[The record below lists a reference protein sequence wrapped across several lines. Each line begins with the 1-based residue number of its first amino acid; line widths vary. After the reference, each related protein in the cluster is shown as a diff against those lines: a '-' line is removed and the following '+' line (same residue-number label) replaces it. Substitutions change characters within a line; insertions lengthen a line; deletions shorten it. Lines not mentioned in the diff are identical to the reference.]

1 MTRCRDGILFCH
13 GKMPNIFFPT
23 PHLSNKISTSKKGYI
38 ETIFFRF
45 KKMYGGNTVINYKI
59 EHENVF
65 DELVE
70 RGYFEQAT
78 YEDELKELLGKEKIP
93 FYIGFDATA
102 DSLTIGHFI
111 QIMVMM
117 RMQRHGHIPIA
128 LLGGGTTMIGD
139 PSGRNDMRLLMTK
152 EIIDNNADRFAQQFA
167 RFIDFGVDGGAIIDN
182 NANWLLDLNFLDFMR
197 EIGVHFSVNQM
208 LSLDAYKNRMDQG
221 LTFFEFSYIL
231 MQSYDFLKLYRKYG
245 CKLQMGGSDQ
255 WSNILG
261 GYDLVRKIENDKVYA
276 MTFKLLTTA
285 DGVKMGKSQK
295 GAVWLDEEKTS
306 PYELFQYMR
315 NVDDRDVE
323 KFLLMLTF
331 LPTEECKR
339 LGALKDEKI
348 NEGKEVLAY
357 EITKLVHGEE
367 KAKQALETSKNLFAS
382 GAADENMPSTEMDAS
397 AFDEGMGLL
406 ALLTELGL
414 TKSNGEARRL
424 IQQNGIR
431 LDGEVVADPSKVIT
445 KEDFKE
451 GELVIKKGKK
461 VYHRVVVK

>member
-1 MTRCRDGILFCH
+1 M
-13 GKMPNIFFPT
+13 
-23 PHLSNKISTSKKGYI
+23 
-38 ETIFFRF
+38 
-45 KKMYGGNTVINYKI
+45 INYKI

-323 KFLLMLTF
+323 KFLLMLSF

-397 AFDEGMGLL
+397 LFEEGQGLL

-431 LDGEVVADPSKVIT
+431 LDGEVVTDPSKVIG
-445 KEDFKE
+445 KEDFTD
-451 GELVIKKGKK
+451 GEIVIKKGKK
-461 VYHRVVVK
+461 VYHRILIK